1 MLEPLEVAII
11 NMTNKIGDLKN
22 VLSKEPCDPKL
33 LQMQL
38 QGGIATSVNQVS
50 CLLSLSFSLPILSL
64 SSLSLSFSLSHSL
77 PPSLPPS
84 LLSLSLPPSFP
95 PSSLPISLSLLSSLI
110 VFVYFI
116 SSLFFHNFVFSL
128 GPICYRQMFP

>member
-50 CLLSLSFSLPILSL
+50 CLLSLSLSLFLSPYSLSLLSFSVSLSLFLTPSLLPSLLL
-64 SSLSLSFSLSHSL
+64 SSLLSF
-77 PPSLPPS
+77 SLPPS
-84 LLSLSLPPSFP
+84 LLSP
-95 PSSLPISLSLLSSLI
+95 SLSLSLSLSLSSPLSLCLCI
-110 VFVYFI
+110 LSPLSFFI
-116 SSLFFHNFVFSL
+116 TLCFL
-128 GPICYRQMFP
+128 